1 MSTEKNMIK
10 RMKTEW
16 NIFCVKIVIKIAY
29 NIYFVLLFYF
39 IIFISVFYSNIQRNI
54 HSPGKIHNLCRSDRG
69 RIFFFLPSQ
78 ARFNSQQKWK
88 ILWLVRVSYLF
99 IYLFIVYV
107 IFLFSFCE
115 RIRYFASNGCKLSI
129 SHWLVC
135 CKQWK
140 TIWGWKKKPRQPR
153 GTNKDGGWF
162 NQTMNCSK
170 WYSRV
175 CG

>member
-1 MSTEKNMIK
+1 MHI
-10 RMKTEW
+10 
-16 NIFCVKIVIKIAY
+16 
-29 NIYFVLLFYF
+29 IYISFYYFILLFSF
-39 IIFISVFYSNIQRNI
+39 RSFTQIFSEIFIPLEKYTIYAGPTEGES
-54 HSPGKIHNLCRSDRG
+54 
-69 RIFFFLPSQ
+69 FFFLPSQ

>member
-1 MSTEKNMIK
+1 MHI
-10 RMKTEW
+10 
-16 NIFCVKIVIKIAY
+16 
-29 NIYFVLLFYF
+29 IYISFYYFILLFSF
-39 IIFISVFYSNIQRNI
+39 RSFTQIFSEIFIPLEKYTIYAGPTEGES
-54 HSPGKIHNLCRSDRG
+54 
-69 RIFFFLPSQ
+69 FFFLPSQ
-78 ARFNSQQKWK
+78 VRFNSQQKWK